1 MGKQLL
7 ILPGDGIGPEIV
19 AAALDVLD
27 AAKER
32 FGLDIHCSEGLLG
45 GAAIDATGDPLPE
58 QTLAQARA
66 ADAILMGSVGGPKW
80 DALETGKRPE
90 KGLLR
95 LRSGLDLFANLRPAL
110 LFPQLAAASSLKPEL
125 VAGLD
130 ILIVRELTGGL
141 YFGEPRG
148 VRTLANGERQGFN
161 TLVYSESE
169 IRRIGRVA
177 FELARKRHGRL
188 CSIDKANVL
197 EVTVLWREVMES
209 LAADYPDVQLSH
221 MYVDNA

>member
-66 ADAILMGSVGGPKW
+66 ADASM
-80 DALETGKRPE
+80 
-90 KGLLR
+90 
-95 LRSGLDLFANLRPAL
+95 
-110 LFPQLAAASSLKPEL
+110 LAA
-125 VAGLD
+125 
-130 ILIVRELTGGL
+130 
-141 YFGEPRG
+141 RG
-148 VRTLANGERQGFN
+148 DAPICSDGW
-161 TLVYSESE
+161 S
-169 IRRIGRVA
+169 RVA
-177 FELARKRHGRL
+177 RTRSTR
-188 CSIDKANVL
+188 
-197 EVTVLWREVMES
+197 
-209 LAADYPDVQLSH
+209 
-221 MYVDNA
+221 